1 MQIID
6 VKGKACPMPLIE
18 TKKALD
24 QATAGEPLR
33 ILLDSVTSA
42 RNVATFLK
50 DNDVEFEQTTT
61 GNEIEIRIN
70 ANGKSLAE
78 VDEKSWCAPGNNDG
92 SYVVLMAK
100 DRIGEG
106 SAELGEALA
115 GAMINT
121 LKVMEP
127 LPQKIIFMNSGI
139 HLVTNGSRMIN
150 DLKLL
155 QEKGV
160 DMLVCGACLDYFGKI
175 DELAV
180 GRISNMLDI
189 LQTMKDAGKVLN
201 F

>member
-1 MQIID
+1 
-6 VKGKACPMPLIE
+6 MPLIE
-18 TKKALD
+18 TKKALSK
-24 QATAGEPLR
+24 AAAGEPLH
-33 ILLDSVTSA
+33 ILLDNATSA

-50 DNDVEFEQTTT
+50 DNKVGFEQTVT

-70 ANGKSLAE
+70 ANGKSLTQ
-78 VDEKSWCAPGNNDG
+78 VDEETWCAPENNNS

-121 LKVMEP
+121 LKVMNP
-127 LPQKIIFMNSGI
+127 LPQKIIFINSGI
-139 HLVTNGSRMIN
+139 HLVTNGSRVIS
-150 DLKLL
+150 DLKAL

-160 DMLVCGACLDYFGKI
+160 EMLVCGACLDYFGKI
-175 DELAV
+175 DALAV

-189 LQTMKDAGKVLN
+189 VQTMKDAGKVLN

>member
-18 TKKALD
+18 TKKALG
-24 QATAGEPLR
+24 QAAAGEPLR

-50 DNDVEFEQTTT
+50 DNDVEFEQTTI

-70 ANGKSLAE
+70 ANDKSLDE
-78 VDEKSWCAPGNNDG
+78 VDEKSWCTPANNDG
-92 SYVVLMAK
+92 NYVVLMAK

-121 LKVMEP
+121 LKAMEP

-139 HLVTNGSRMIN
+139 HLVTNGSRVIN
-150 DLKLL
+150 DLKAL
-155 QEKGV
+155 EVKGV

-175 DELAV
+175 DALAV

>member
-18 TKKALD
+18 TKRALSE
-24 QATAGEPLR
+24 AASGEPLH
-33 ILLDSVTSA
+33 ILLDNATSA

-50 DNDVEFEQTTT
+50 DNDVEFEQTST

-78 VDEKSWCAPGNNDG
+78 VDEKTWCAPENNNG

-127 LPQKIIFMNSGI
+127 LPQKIIFMNSGV
-139 HLVTNGSRMIN
+139 HLVTNGSRVIS
-150 DLKLL
+150 DLKAL
-155 QEKGV
+155 QDKGV
-160 DMLVCGACLDYFGKI
+160 DMLVCGTCLDYFGKI
-175 DELAV
+175 DALAV

-189 LQTMKDAGKVLN
+189 LQAMKDAGKVLN

>member
-42 RNVATFLK
+42 RNVATFLT

-70 ANGKSLAE
+70 AKGKSLAE
-78 VDEKSWCAPGNNDG
+78 VDEKSWCAPANNDG

-115 GAMINT
+115 GAMINA
-121 LKVMEP
+121 LKVMKP

-139 HLVTNGSRMIN
+139 HLVTNGSRVLN
-150 DLKLL
+150 DLKAL

-175 DELAV
+175 DALAV
-180 GRISNMLDI
+180 GRVSNMLDI

>member
-1 MQIID
+1 
-6 VKGKACPMPLIE
+6 MPLIE